1 MAVHTT
7 AAVTGPVGGSG
18 LLLEARHVSLRYREG
33 SGVSHAL
40 HDVNLTLCGPGYVG
54 IAGPSGSGK
63 SSLLY
68 VLAGLKRPSGGQVRA
83 LGLDLQRLTG
93 SALCALRR
101 QRFGFVFQQP
111 FLIQFLTVAENVAV
125 GSPRIDRSA
134 RQRAEALLVRLGL
147 GRYTG
152 RLPHELS
159 GGQRQRVA
167 AARALMNNPAIV
179 FADEP
184 TAALDHAA
192 GAELMALLHE
202 YRTARGALLAAVSHD
217 EAVIS
222 GADAVVRMW
231 DGHVRTVEPAQASG
245 G

>member
-1 MAVHTT
+1 MAVRTA
-7 AAVTGPVGGSG
+7 AAVTGPVGGMP
-18 LLLEARHVSLRYREG
+18 LVLEARRVSLRYREG
-33 SGVSHAL
+33 GGVSHAL
-40 HDVNLTLCGPGYVG
+40 HDVNLTLRGPGYVG

-68 VLAGLKRPSGGQVRA
+68 VLAGLKRPSAGHVRA
-83 LGLDLQRLTG
+83 LGLDLQRLPG

-111 FLIQFLTVAENVAV
+111 FLIQFLTVAENVVV
-125 GSPRIDRSA
+125 GAPRIDRLA
-134 RQRAEALLVRLGL
+134 QHRAEALLVRLGL
-147 GRYTG
+147 GRHMG

-167 AARALMNNPAIV
+167 AARALMNDPAIV

-184 TAALDHAA
+184 TAALDHTT
-192 GAELMALLHE
+192 GSELMALLHE
-202 YRTARGALLAAVSHD
+202 YRVARGALLAAVSHD

-231 DGHVRTVEPAQASG
+231 DGHVQAVEVVG
-245 G
+245 R